1 MVLISAFATL
11 DDFRRAQMAAIHFEI
26 LRHRSGPFSHH
37 RERRATSDVA
47 GRLFA
52 TFREWRQRV
61 NGRAEL
67 ARLDD
72 RMLRDI
78 GITRADAE
86 FLSNKPFW
94 RE

>member
-1 MVLISAFATL
+1 MVLTSAFATL

-26 LRHRSGPFSHH
+26 PRRRIDPFSDH
-37 RERRATSDVA
+37 RGRGASDVA
-47 GRLFA
+47 GRVLA
-52 TFREWRQRV
+52 TFREWRRRAY
-61 NGRAEL
+61 GRAEL

-78 GITRADAE
+78 GLTRADAE